1 MSKHSGHPMSFQQK
15 DPRFQVTEHL
25 GSLPWAPLLLNF
37 TVIAG
42 HGGVSEEKAVRDPM
56 VSVAL

>member
-1 MSKHSGHPMSFQQK
+1 MSFQQK

-42 HGGVSEEKAVRDPM
+42 HGGVSEEKAVQDPM